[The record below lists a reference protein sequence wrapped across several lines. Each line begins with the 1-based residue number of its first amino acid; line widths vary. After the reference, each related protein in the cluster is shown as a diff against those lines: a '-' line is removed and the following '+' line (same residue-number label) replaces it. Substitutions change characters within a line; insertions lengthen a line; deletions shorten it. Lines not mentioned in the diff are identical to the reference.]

1 MLPRHRRP
9 GARPDARPE
18 RRPSRPDPARRV
30 DGERGRGGG
39 PRAAGGAVAARR
51 QPRAPVLLA
60 RVRDRGL
67 RARGGRGLPGRAG
80 RGLHRRRRDHAAR
93 LHRRRGGGR
102 QPGAAGLRGGGG
114 PHRSLG
120 RVRARRLRHPRP
132 PPAGRARGQAG
143 GDRRA
148 PAVRAL
154 AGRGP
159 GAARGLAQVCPGR
172 RAPRP
177 AAVWRRGRR
186 RPRLRPH
193 RRAGGRRLPPRH
205 RRPGAGRDRPR
216 RPPVPAPELRR
227 HRHQAGGHRRRPDP
241 AAGHRTQRRAGG
253 RGVRAHHRLRG
264 RPADADGLRHPPAA
278 GAPRRGR
285 ARALDP
291 EGQPRPQP
299 DPLQRHRR
307 GAGADP
313 GAQPRPLRQPRGAVR
328 RDPGRGRGARGGD
341 RLRLRAEEAPGRA
354 RPDQAA
360 RRPAAPG
367 QPGGRLLD
375 LRRAVRRHARQ
386 PDLHRHRDRPR
397 SRRTVPRSRETVPRS
412 RRAVAGAEGRALSRD
427 AEDLAREN
435 AKLRK
440 INEVLMRRVERSMDM
455 QGNDY
460 ALFETAILLEAKI
473 RDRTKALEQ
482 ALAALQGSNR
492 ALAEAKAEAERA
504 NQSKTRFLAAAS
516 HDLLQPLNAAR
527 LFLSALSETEC
538 HPRARQLIGSTEAA
552 FESIERLLASLLD
565 ISKLDA
571 GVMAA
576 EPRDV
581 PLGPLLRALAA
592 EFAPMAERKGLELRA
607 VPTSA
612 VVRTDPDLLL
622 RILRNLL
629 SNAVRYTPEGRVL
642 LGVRRRGGGLAVEV
656 GDTGVGIPP
665 ERQAEIFEEFRR
677 LGTDA
682 DARDRGFGLGLA
694 IVERIARLLGHPVEV
709 RSRVGRGAR
718 FILGLPAGGPL
729 PDAAEPEVRRGPV
742 PGRLEGALVV
752 VIENERAIRDGM
764 RALLETWGCE
774 VLGSPSAAEALSA
787 LQAARRRPDLV
798 IADYH
803 LDRDELGPLA
813 VASLREAFG
822 GPLPGLV
829 ITADRTPEGRERL
842 AAARLPTLAH

>member
-1 MLPRHRRP
+1 M
-9 GARPDARPE
+9 
-18 RRPSRPDPARRV
+18 
-30 DGERGRGGG
+30 
-39 PRAAGGAVAARR
+39 
-51 QPRAPVLLA
+51 
-60 RVRDRGL
+60 
-67 RARGGRGLPGRAG
+67 
-80 RGLHRRRRDHAAR
+80 
-93 LHRRRGGGR
+93 
-102 QPGAAGLRGGGG
+102 
-114 PHRSLG
+114 
-120 RVRARRLRHPRP
+120 
-132 PPAGRARGQAG
+132 
-143 GDRRA
+143 
-148 PAVRAL
+148 
-154 AGRGP
+154 
-159 GAARGLAQVCPGR
+159 
-172 RAPRP
+172 
-177 AAVWRRGRR
+177 
-186 RPRLRPH
+186 
-193 RRAGGRRLPPRH
+193 
-205 RRPGAGRDRPR
+205 
-216 RPPVPAPELRR
+216 
-227 HRHQAGGHRRRPDP
+227 
-241 AAGHRTQRRAGG
+241 
-253 RGVRAHHRLRG
+253 
-264 RPADADGLRHPPAA
+264 
-278 GAPRRGR
+278 
-285 ARALDP
+285 
-291 EGQPRPQP
+291 
-299 DPLQRHRR
+299 
-307 GAGADP
+307 
-313 GAQPRPLRQPRGAVR
+313 
-328 RDPGRGRGARGGD
+328 
-341 RLRLRAEEAPGRA
+341 
-354 RPDQAA
+354 
-360 RRPAAPG
+360 
-367 QPGGRLLD
+367 
-375 LRRAVRRHARQ
+375 
-386 PDLHRHRDRPR
+386 
-397 SRRTVPRSRETVPRS
+397 
-412 RRAVAGAEGRALSRD
+412 SRD
-427 AEDLAREN
+427 AEDLARET

-592 EFAPMAERKGLELRA
+592 EFAPLAERKGLELRA

-656 GDTGVGIPP
+656 GDTGIGIPP

-829 ITADRTPEGRERL
+829 ITADRTPEVRERL
-842 AAARLPTLAH
+842 AAAGLPTLAKPVRPHQLRAAMAHLLDGHRPG